1 MDFKEIGELLRQER
15 EKQGLTLDD
24 VHYKTKISK
33 NNLRFLENGNF
44 EDLPHRVYTKGF
56 IKNYA
61 LFLGLDAQELVDAFE
76 KTMSFGEDLEREKEN
91 LSEDLHSRP
100 RKRENLWT
108 LISVFLTVAFLL
120 ILGWLVYDVFFAN
133 SGQDQ
138 DLTKDKGS
146 LAVNST
152 QNKTVAQNNTG
163 FINGSQFRNESE
175 LLASKDHEIYKNSSH
190 MSKEYSGIEKQ
201 VSNSSRAGVQPEE
214 TNASLDQKAFRNRTT
229 VGSKKIGQEKEKK
242 EPVKER
248 QEVLKISAFEACW
261 LGARIDDEDRDMFLR
276 PGESVTFKFEN
287 VLELKLG
294 NAGGVNLVYNGHK
307 YPLQAKSGEVRT
319 IRFP

>member
-1 MDFKEIGELLRQER
+1 MDFKEIGGLLKQER

-33 NNLRFLENGNF
+33 NNLRSLENGNF
-44 EDLPHRVYTKGF
+44 EDLPHRVYTKSF

-76 KTMSFGEDLEREKEN
+76 KTISFGEDLDREKES
-91 LSEDLHSRP
+91 LSEDLNSRP

-133 SGQDQ
+133 SGQDK
-138 DLTKDKGS
+138 DVTKNKGS

-152 QNKTVAQNNTG
+152 QNKTLAQINTG
-163 FINGSQFRNESE
+163 FRNGSQFRNESE
-175 LLASKDHEIYKNSSH
+175 LLASKEREIYKNSSH

-201 VSNSSRAGVQPEE
+201 VSNSSRVVRSEE
-214 TNASLDQKAFRNRTT
+214 TNASLDQKAFRNKT
-229 VGSKKIGQEKEKK
+229 VGLKKLGQEKEKK
-242 EPVKER
+242 KPVKETK
-248 QEVLKISAFEACW
+248 EVLKISAFEACW
-261 LGARIDDEDRDMFLR
+261 LGARIDDEDKDMFLR
-276 PGESVTFKFEN
+276 PGESVIFKFEN